1 MSIVHY
7 LSYLIMWF
15 RDSFRCFPIG
25 VVFESLLRTIMLN
38 GDVWSP
44 STVQKDDA
52 NRDTMPLNTGAS
64 ESHPLEVACEIGLE
78 PGECLRRLQ
87 GGWSVRLPGVGVGMG
102 MGGACWPCTCACLLV
117 EGSSEL
123 AGVEP
128 SLAVNGG
135 VWQCDAP
142 IWLRRVAAAS
152 KQGSACE
159 AGGLVH

>member
-102 MGGACWPCTCACLLV
+102 MGGCLLAMHMRMPPGRRQQRAGWGRTIARRQWRRMAV
-117 EGSSEL
+117 RCSYL
-123 AGVEP
+123 APPGRCRIQ
-128 SLAVNGG
+128 AG
-135 VWQCDAP
+135 QCM
-142 IWLRRVAAAS
+142 
-152 KQGSACE
+152 
-159 AGGLVH
+159 